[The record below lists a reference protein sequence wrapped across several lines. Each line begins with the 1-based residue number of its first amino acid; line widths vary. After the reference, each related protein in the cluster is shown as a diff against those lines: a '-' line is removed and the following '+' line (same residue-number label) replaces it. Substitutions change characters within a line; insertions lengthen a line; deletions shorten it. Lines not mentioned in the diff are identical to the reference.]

1 MSEVISAG
9 QETSGQHQR
18 DAVLPLGMIGSLLYF
33 GIASTVLSAS
43 VLGLVPWMM
52 RRGIP
57 SLTIL
62 NVALE
67 IPAALILV
75 ASLLAFRL
83 ESRPSGWAAFR
94 DRMRLS
100 TPRRKDWLWAFV
112 ALAFAFGLTIL
123 IDTVAE
129 AYLRLRLFTTPAE
142 THAFVNSVRAGFPD
156 IELSGRWGVLL
167 WLMFANVA
175 FNTGGEEL
183 LWRGIVLPRQEVVS
197 GRWAWLVNGILWHLF
212 HIARYETVASMV
224 VFLPVML
231 TVPYLAQRTRNTW
244 PGFVVHLV
252 FNTLGILPVFQRVIG

>member
-1 MSEVISAG
+1 MREAISASQATDG
-9 QETSGQHQR
+9 QQQR
-18 DAVLPLGMIGSLLYF
+18 DTVPPLGMIGSLFCF
-33 GIASTVLSAS
+33 GIPSAVLSAS
-43 VLGLVPWMM
+43 VLGLVPWMV

-57 SLTIL
+57 SFTIL

-83 ESRPSGWAAFR
+83 EGRPSTWPAFR
-94 DRMRLS
+94 DRMRLR
-100 TPRRKDWLWAFV
+100 TPRRKDWFWTLA
-112 ALAFAFGLTIL
+112 ALVFAFGMTIL
-123 IDTVAE
+123 IDSVAE
-129 AYLRLRLFTTPAE
+129 AYLRLRLFTVPAE

-167 WLMFANVA
+167 WLMFSNVA

-183 LWRGIVLPRQEVVS
+183 AWRGIILPRQEVVF
-197 GRWAWLVNGILWHLF
+197 GRWAWLVNGVLWHLF